1 MNILL
6 LISLLIP
13 LVLIGYVISGLDE
26 FLERGGIL
34 DEEIPSYPTAILLGK
49 SDLAKQVNVLLKQ
62 NNIQVIHLAEPFL
75 LERGQNLHYLFALSE
90 NDADNIALCKI
101 GEKVY
106 GIKNMISICN
116 DQNNEK
122 MFIHEHIRYLSG
134 KDAAPQILL
143 QSVTQEKEQIS

>member
-1 MNILL
+1 MNVLL

-26 FLERGGIL
+26 FLERGGLL
-34 DEEIPSYPTAILLGK
+34 DEEDLSYPTAVLFGK
-49 SDLAKQVNVLLKQ
+49 SDLSKQVNALLKQ
-62 NNIQVIHLAEPFL
+62 NNIQVVQLTEPFL
-75 LERGQNLHYLFALSE
+75 LERGQDYRYLFAISE

-116 DQNNEK
+116 DQSNER
-122 MFIHEHIRYLSG
+122 MFIHEHIRYVSG

-143 QSVTQEKEQIS
+143 QFVTQEKE